1 MKKIARSVFVVGAL
15 MASAV
20 SLSACAYGGMATVG
34 GDRIVISRNDGLLFG
49 ALRKI
54 YVCQV
59 TESGLSN
66 CTETEAP

>member
-1 MKKIARSVFVVGAL
+1 MKKMARTVFVVGAL
-15 MASAV
+15 MGSA
-20 SLSACAYGGMATVG
+20 LTLGACSYGGLATVG
-34 GDRIVISRNDGLLFG
+34 DKVVITRNDGLLFG

-59 TESGLSN
+59 GESGLSN